1 MRGVS
6 APFTGHCAKARYSMN
21 RPATPETEVLL
32 RAAERDYNIE
42 IETVTL
48 AAARTTVEAVR
59 LWANEL
65 VES

>member
-1 MRGVS
+1 
-6 APFTGHCAKARYSMN
+6 MN